1 LIVVPLIVPKERFP
15 LPSVR
20 NTCSF
25 VPSEVGYDNPPAVNC
40 PETVK
45 ADKVPTLVMFVCAA
59 VCIVPVK
66 FPTTLPVTSPVSAP
80 VKVLAVI
87 CVVALMSAP
96 TILLFAM
103 CRESIEFDAIFAD
116 VTAFAAKV
124 LVSTAPAVIVFVATT
139 DNFCPVGVLASKVNV
154 PLEKV

>member
-1 LIVVPLIVPKERFP
+1 
-15 LPSVR
+15 
-20 NTCSF
+20 
-25 VPSEVGYDNPPAVNC
+25 
-40 PETVK
+40 
-45 ADKVPTLVMFVCAA
+45 
-59 VCIVPVK
+59 
-66 FPTTLPVTSPVSAP
+66 
-80 VKVLAVI
+80 
-87 CVVALMSAP
+87 MSAP